1 MEQEDLKLD
10 YLNSVIKL
18 KRNRIVGK
26 NNKIDTQLILG
37 GVHQVLT
44 SKFGFDRNDF
54 LIAIRW
60 LKQQKKSK
68 KLTLHR
74 K

>member
-26 NNKIDTQLILG
+26 NNKIDTQLILNI
-37 GVHQVLT
+37 VYVIL
-44 SKFGFDRNDF
+44 
-54 LIAIRW
+54 
-60 LKQQKKSK
+60 
-68 KLTLHR
+68 
-74 K
+74 